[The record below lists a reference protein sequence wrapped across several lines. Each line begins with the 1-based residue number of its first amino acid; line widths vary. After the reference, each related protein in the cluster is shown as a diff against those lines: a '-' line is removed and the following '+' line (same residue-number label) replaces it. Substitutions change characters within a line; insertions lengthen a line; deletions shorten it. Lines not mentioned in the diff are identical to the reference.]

1 MVKLCSM
8 ASHVHP
14 PGLAIVVHEDQKRV
28 IKDFQPY
35 LPSWGARQEI
45 TRSSSLMLKLPQH
58 EQPWRPMNRFYQSNQ
73 FAEIDSTVKM
83 PILIDVQDAR
93 PDSVLFI
100 FGIVEKCTRHEKI
113 LQFLM
118 SKSNKLERDGL
129 DLSFLSELTG
139 LQAVMFDAHQ
149 QSHSPLIYPSDQFDS
164 LKSPVDILGDMAH
177 SSKLRVLPDGRVLL
191 TGSGMEM
198 KDILSTVAE
207 FYLSRNSN
215 IWRKQSLLVPHL
227 SRLDTSKVDANI
239 TGSSFKVRDV
249 TAAALKSPVKIKPSQ
264 KRKNTRKGGRE
275 SDLYKRNYFNA
286 WESLLSLM
294 MDRRHEKTA
303 VLSLRKSGPELPLLL
318 NQLSVGIAGTGLALL
333 FSVICKVACRR
344 VPFSACKLFCTGI
357 GFGLVWLSWAVN
369 KLKDTVVYISKHAS
383 KVGLK
388 DKEIIR
394 IVDKSFHDIYFRAVT
409 VMAVV
414 VLRLV

>member
-14 PGLAIVVHEDQKRV
+14 PGLAIVVHQDQKRV

-58 EQPWRPMNRFYQSNQ
+58 EQPWRPVNRFCQSNQ
-73 FAEIDSTVKM
+73 FAEIDSIVKM
-83 PILIDVQDAR
+83 HILIEQDAR
-93 PDSVLFI
+93 LDSVLFI

-164 LKSPVDILGDMAH
+164 LKSLVDFLGDMAH
-177 SSKLRVLPDGRVLL
+177 SSKLIVLPDDRVSL
-191 TGSGMEM
+191 TGSGTEM

-207 FYLSRNSN
+207 FYLSRNTTT
-215 IWRKQSLLVPHL
+215 WRKQSMLVPHL

-239 TGSSFKVRDV
+239 TGSSLKVRDV
-249 TAAALKSPVKIKPSQ
+249 TATALKSPVKIKPSR

-275 SDLYKRNYFNA
+275 SDLYRRNYFNA
-286 WESLLSLM
+286 CESLLSLM

-303 VLSLRKSGPELPLLL
+303 VLSLKKSGPELPLLL

-369 KLKDTVVYISKHAS
+369 KLKDMVVYISKHAS

>member
-14 PGLAIVVHEDQKRV
+14 PGLAIVFPQDQKRV

-35 LPSWGARQEI
+35 LPSWGARHEI

-58 EQPWRPMNRFYQSNQ
+58 EQPWRPMNRIYPSNQ

-100 FGIVEKCTRHEKI
+100 IGIVEKCTRHEKV

-164 LKSPVDILGDMAH
+164 LKSLVDFLGDMAH
-177 SSKLRVLPDGRVLL
+177 SSKLIVLPNGRVSL
-191 TGSGMEM
+191 TGSGTEM
-198 KDILSTVAE
+198 KDILSTIAE
-207 FYLSRNSN
+207 FYLSRNSTT
-215 IWRKQSLLVPHL
+215 WRKQSMLVPHV

-239 TGSSFKVRDV
+239 TGSSSKVRDV
-249 TAAALKSPVKIKPSQ
+249 TAAALKSPVKIKPSR

-286 WESLLSLM
+286 CESLLSLM

-303 VLSLRKSGPELPLLL
+303 ALSLKKSGPELPLLL

-344 VPFSACKLFCTGI
+344 APFSACRLFCTGI

-369 KLKDTVVYISKHAS
+369 KLKDTVVYVSKHAS